1 MSPSLTAQR
10 DSSKQ
15 TPLFSGIKME
25 EPTTHSKDTSAGSN
39 SPLLFKFDIPEAG
52 TQVRPRKILKPS
64 IFKPVLRPKGSDR
77 TRILTTELRNVDNTV
92 SGSSSLSVSRSRS
105 PTLTDSSEAPDPE
118 EITLDKS
125 GRSAFGTPNP
135 IGAMVPTSR
144 GVCQSKDPF
153 WK

>member
-15 TPLFSGIKME
+15 TPLFPGIKME
-25 EPTTHSKDTSAGSN
+25 EPTTHGKDTSAGSN
-39 SPLLFKFDIPEAG
+39 SPMLFKFDVPETG
-52 TQVRPRKILKPS
+52 TRVRPRKILKPS
-64 IFKPVLRPKGSDR
+64 IFKPVLRPKGSDHKP
-77 TRILTTELRNVDNTV
+77 ILTKELGNADKTV

-105 PTLTDSSEAPDPE
+105 PSETDSSEAPDPE

-135 IGAMVPTSR
+135 IGAMALTSR
-144 GVCQSKDPF
+144 GVCQSKDTF
-153 WK
+153 W